1 MDLLRFSTAGSVDDG
16 KSTLI
21 GRLLYDSKAIF
32 EDQLEAVEQA
42 SAARGEPMVDLAL
55 LTDGLRAEREQGITI
70 DVAYRYTATPKRK
83 FIIADTPG
91 HIQYTRNMVTGAS
104 TAELAIIL
112 VDARKGVLT
121 QSKRHSFIAT
131 LLHIPHI
138 VVAVNK
144 MDLVGYSE
152 ARFQEIVAEYRAF
165 AAKLNVRDVVYIP
178 ISALYGDNIV
188 SQSENMPWYHGATLL
203 HHLETVNIG
212 ASRNIVDFRLPI
224 QYVIRASGEGFGDAE
239 GGHLRG
245 SGDQDFRGFAGQ
257 IVSGRIA
264 VGEEVVALP
273 TGIRSRVAG
282 IYCGEESC
290 ERAGVG
296 DAIVLTLEDEI
307 DISRGD
313 MLVRVRNLPHS
324 SNQIDATLCWMS
336 EEPMRHR
343 GESLAPAKCPPDGVG
358 PGGTNPLES
367 ATANLTPGGWY
378 WLQHSTRR
386 VRASVRE
393 LNYRINVD
401 TMHRE
406 AAETLNL
413 NEIGRAQIVTTEP
426 LFFDPYQINRAT
438 GSFILID
445 PHTNNTVA
453 AGMIR
458 DRARQVSELVQKD
471 EERVWPPPNPSG
483 GHLAGAKEGR
493 GFSLLSPGVPRS
505 SDVVWEPV
513 TVTRPMREELNGH
526 GAAVLWFTGL
536 SGSGK
541 STVAK
546 ALEQRLYGLGVRTF
560 SLDGDNVRHG
570 LNGDLGFTEEARAEN
585 IRRVAEV
592 AKLAFEHGNVVLCT
606 FISPYIADREA
617 ARTLMPEGRF
627 WEVYVKCDVEVC
639 KQRDPKGLYARAG
652 RGEIANFT
660 GVSAPYEEP
669 SRPDMVLET
678 DQHTVDELA
687 QRILE
692 ELARAG
698 IISSL

>member
-32 EDQLEAVEQA
+32 EDQLEAVEEA
-42 SAARGEPMVDLAL
+42 SAARGDPSVDLAL

-70 DVAYRYTATPKRK
+70 DVAYRYTATPRRK

-121 QSKRHSFIAT
+121 QSKRHSFIAS
-131 LLHIPHI
+131 LLQIPHI

-152 ARFQEIVAEYRAF
+152 ARYQEIVAEYRAF

-178 ISALYGDNIV
+178 ISALHGDNIV

-212 ASRNIVDFRLPI
+212 AGRNNVDFRLPI
-224 QYVIRASGEGFGDAE
+224 QYVIRANGAADM
-239 GGHLRG
+239 
-245 SGDQDFRGFAGQ
+245 DFRGFAGQ

-273 TGIRSRVAG
+273 VGIRSRVAG
-282 IYCGEESC
+282 IHRGDESC
-290 ERAGVG
+290 ERAAAGDGVV
-296 DAIVLTLEDEI
+296 ITLEDEI

-336 EEPMRHR
+336 EEPMKI
-343 GESLAPAKCPPDGVG
+343 EGVVAG
-358 PGGTNPLES
+358 NFSGQ
-367 ATANLTPGGWY
+367 WY
-378 WLQHSTRR
+378 WLQQSTRR
-386 VRASVRE
+386 VRASVQE

-406 AAETLNL
+406 DAQTLQL
-413 NEIGRAQIVTTEP
+413 NEIGRGQIVTTEP
-426 LFFDPYQINRAT
+426 LFFDSYQINRAT

-458 DRARQVSELVQKD
+458 DRARRVSELVQKQ
-471 EERVWPPPNPSG
+471 EERDRPVV
-483 GHLAGAKEGR
+483 R
-493 GFSLLSPGVPRS
+493 TVRS
-505 SDVVWEPV
+505 SNVVWEPV
-513 TVTRPMREELNGH
+513 AVTRPMREEQNGH

-546 ALEQRLYGLGVRTF
+546 ALEQRLFALGVRTF

-570 LNGDLGFTEEARAEN
+570 LNSDLGFGAAARTEN

-592 AKLAFEHGNVVLCT
+592 ARLAFEHGNIVLCT
-606 FISPYIADREA
+606 FISPYAADREA
-617 ARTLMPEGRF
+617 ARALAPEGSF
-627 WEVYVKCDVEVC
+627 WELFVKCDVEIC
-639 KQRDPKGLYARAG
+639 KERDPKGLYERAE
-652 RGEIANFT
+652 RGDIPNFT

-669 SRPDMVLET
+669 LQPEMVLET
-678 DQHTVDELA
+678 DRHSADELA
-687 QRILE
+687 QQIME
-692 ELARAG
+692 ALAQAG
-698 IISSL
+698 VLPGGDS

>member
-1 MDLLRFSTAGSVDDG
+1 MLDMLRFSTAGSVDDG

-21 GRLLYDSKAIF
+21 GRLLYDSKAVF
-32 EDQLEAVEQA
+32 EDQLQAVEQA
-42 SAARGEPMVDLAL
+42 SAARGDPSVDLAL

-70 DVAYRYTATPKRK
+70 DVAYRYADTPKRK

-121 QSKRHSFIAT
+121 QSKRHSFIAS
-131 LLHIPHI
+131 LLHIPHL

-152 ARFQEIVAEYRAF
+152 RIYEQIVADYKAF
-165 AAKLNVRDVVYIP
+165 VAKLKVRDVVYIP
-178 ISALYGDNIV
+178 ISALYGDNVV
-188 SQSENMPWYHGATLL
+188 SQSENMPWYDGATLL
-203 HHLETVNIG
+203 HHLETVNVG

-224 QYVIRASGEGFGDAE
+224 QYVIRP
-239 GGHLRG
+239 
-245 SGDQDFRGFAGQ
+245 DQSFRGFAGQ
-257 IVSGRIA
+257 IVSGRIT
-264 VGEEVVALP
+264 VGDEVVALP
-273 TGIRSRVAG
+273 TGIRSQVAN
-282 IYCGEESC
+282 IYRGEKSC
-290 ERAGVG
+290 ERASVG
-296 DAIVLTLEDEI
+296 DSVVLTLVDEI

-336 EEPMRHR
+336 EEPM
-343 GESLAPAKCPPDGVG
+343 GPDG
-358 PGGTNPLES
+358 T
-367 ATANLTPGGWY
+367 Y

-386 VRASVRE
+386 VRAFIQE

-406 AAETLNL
+406 VAEILHL
-413 NEIGRAQIVTTEP
+413 NEIGRVQITTTQP

-458 DRARQVSELVQKD
+458 DRTRRVSELVKENVPIRQRPESEGPGLADGLSGRATVGRDWRQK
-471 EERVWPPPNPSG
+471 
-483 GHLAGAKEGR
+483 
-493 GFSLLSPGVPRS
+493 S
-505 SDVVWEPV
+505 SDNVVWEQ
-513 TVTRPMREELNGH
+513 TAITRPMREALNGH
-526 GAAVLWFTGL
+526 QAAVLWFTGL

-546 ALEQRLYGLGVRTF
+546 ALEQMLYDLGVRTF
-560 SLDGDNVRHG
+560 LLDGDNVRHG
-570 LNGDLGFTEEARAEN
+570 LNGDLGFSAEARAEN

-592 AKLAFEHGNVVLCT
+592 AKLAFDHGNIVLCAL
-606 FISPYIADREA
+606 ISPYVVDRDA
-617 ARTLMPEGRF
+617 ARSLVPEGRF
-627 WEVYVKCDVEVC
+627 WEVYVKCDMEVC
-639 KQRDPKGLYARAG
+639 KQRDPKGLYARAA

-660 GVSAPYEEP
+660 GVTAPYEEP
-669 SRPDMVLET
+669 QQPDLVLET
-678 DQHTVDELA
+678 DLRSAGELA

-692 ELARAG
+692 ELAHAG
-698 IISSL
+698 IVRFQ